1 MITEQQLKQ
10 IMPNLATAKVQ
21 LYLPHLN
28 RAMQTYGVTTMPR
41 TAAFVAQLAH
51 ESAEFRFMEEL
62 WGPIPAQVRYEPAS
76 DLARRLGNTAPGDG
90 KRFKGRGP
98 IQITGRF
105 NYQKYGDLLGID
117 LVAHPEMAA
126 QPDVAFSTAGLFW
139 NSNGLNE
146 LADDAQF
153 ATITKRINGG
163 TNGLL
168 DRERYYARAKAVLD
182 GAFVSGPVGAA
193 RGPAAAAGKKA
204 LAPLMRGH
212 EAIAGNADTTAR
224 TTAAPETTAAK
235 TAVKRPSARKQAS
248 VAAAGKKA
256 AAVRPPATK
265 TLAKNS
271 ASSDAA
277 PKKAVSASKG
287 PTRKS
292 AGAKPVAK
300 SAVPARKT
308 AAKKKSAK
316 AKAKA

>member
-1 MITEQQLKQ
+1 MISEQQLKQ

-21 LYLPHLN
+21 LYMPHLN
-28 RAMQTYGVTTMPR
+28 RAMQTYGVNTMLR
-41 TAAFVAQLAH
+41 TAAFIAQLAH

-62 WGPIPAQVRYEPAS
+62 WGPIPAQVRYEPPS
-76 DLARRLGNTAPGDG
+76 DLARRLGNTQPGDG

-105 NYQKYGDLLGID
+105 NYRKYGDLLGID

-139 NSNGLNE
+139 NSNGLNA

-153 ATITKRINGG
+153 VTLTKCINGG

-193 RGPAAAAGKKA
+193 RGPEKKPV
-204 LAPLMRGH
+204 APLMRGH
-212 EAIAGNADTTAR
+212 EAIVATSNATAR
-224 TTAAPETTAAK
+224 TDTAPATTAAK
-235 TAVKRPSARKQAS
+235 TAVKMPSARKQAP

-256 AAVRPPATK
+256 ASARPPATK
-265 TLAKNS
+265 TLAGKS
-271 ASSDAA
+271 ASSAGAA

-287 PTRKS
+287 ATRKS
-292 AGAKPVAK
+292 ASAKTVAK
-300 SAVPARKT
+300 SATLARK
-308 AAKKKSAK
+308 AAARKKSAK
-316 AKAKA
+316 A

>member
-1 MITEQQLKQ
+1 MFTEKQLKQ

-28 RAMQTYGVTTMPR
+28 RAMQTYGVNTMPR

-193 RGPAAAAGKKA
+193 RGPAEAAGKK

-248 VAAAGKKA
+248 VAAGGKKA

-300 SAVPARKT
+300 SAVLARKT

-316 AKAKA
+316 AKA

>member
-28 RAMQTYGVTTMPR
+28 RAMQTYGVNTMPR

-193 RGPAAAAGKKA
+193 RGPAAAAGKK

-292 AGAKPVAK
+292 ASAKPVAK
-300 SAVPARKT
+300 SAVLARKT

-316 AKAKA
+316 A